1 MEFVMGHTFRVI
13 AAILVLTVI
22 TMGCGMIGSPKERAL
37 FDDGKLVIPLLPKGA
52 DGTVQFSMGPYQGGT
67 AVLGDLHTA
76 FWVKGGAPYTV
87 SEAARSA
94 APDMAQAPESIQYN
108 EAFIAAAEAE

>member
-1 MEFVMGHTFRVI
+1 MGHTFRLI
-13 AAILVLTVI
+13 ATIIALAVI
-22 TMGCGMIGSPKERAL
+22 TMGCGMIWSPKERAL
-37 FDDGKLVIPLLPKGA
+37 FDDVALVSHLLPRSA
-52 DGTVQFSMGPYQGGT
+52 DGAIQFSMGPYQGGT

-76 FWVKGGAPYTV
+76 FWVKDGVPYTV